1 MAHMKMSAYR
11 ILSILTAIVFSAF
24 ITAEALSSSHF
35 ATTSKLADGRWVK
48 IRVSK
53 TGITQ
58 IGATELQQWG
68 FTDPQ
73 AVKVFGYGGK
83 SLPEVLTD
91 DLPDDLTQVAT
102 STYADKVLFYAV
114 AGRNATLNDSADNIR
129 YLPDNNPYSDFG
141 HYFITDSDVYPSI
154 SVAQHT
160 NPNSGT
166 DIVDYSY
173 DYTLHETD
181 VVNPGST
188 GRIFLGEEFSSD
200 LTATFRLP
208 TAYIIDTIPAILT
221 AAVAYR
227 GSTAAI
233 LKAVVNGENIKFSS
247 SSSLMPSTSEYQ
259 YYSYAA
265 PCGRFVTT
273 SDSDTTTVTLRLSN
287 SGGITTLAKLDYLA
301 LSFYR
306 TNRLDEATP
315 QIRIALPSV
324 AATTKIKIHGTDNS
338 TRVWDVSDP
347 QSPVEYVIEHDSP
360 TSATFTPGQSISE
373 RLFVAFNPY
382 RQFPEAEYVGTVSN
396 QDLHGIGTPDML
408 IITSAEF
415 IEQAERLADIHR
427 LCDGLEVAVT
437 DHRLIFNEFSS
448 GTPDAS
454 AYRLF
459 AKMLYDRNPQ
469 KLKHILLFGTGS
481 FDNRKAMD
489 NPDSNLLI
497 TYQSQESTF
506 ETKSYTTDDFFV
518 HLADNADPETASDT
532 CCVAIGRMPVV
543 TTAEAK
549 AAVTKLE
556 RYLANS
562 DRHPW
567 RNEMLLFCDQGD
579 NNLHTWQLNG
589 IHRLLADTLGV
600 KSHVYKLFNED
611 YPKDINGYAGE
622 ARRQLKSYLKSG
634 ISFASYIGHGGAE
647 ALTQGYKLFT
657 ADDARNTS
665 YDNIPL
671 ITFATCN
678 VARFDSGTRG
688 IAEEF
693 FHKEDGGAIACLASS
708 RAVYAQYN
716 NILNAGFIRALFS
729 SDKITIGQATM
740 IAKNA
745 ISAEN
750 LNSKNFLLLGDP
762 ALRLRHIE
770 PVAVLD
776 SIGHSIPDEATIR
789 PMERA
794 MFNGHI
800 ADTDGN
806 IDTSF
811 NGTAYITIFDA
822 PRHYGE
828 LTYSSGAFSETF
840 TPVLTNDK
848 LCEFAAPVNQGR
860 FAVECI
866 APINSK
872 ANGKKC
878 VVSIFAS
885 TDSRMA
891 NALYDNVT
899 LDSYLPGNAIVDTT
913 APEITA
919 MGVGS
924 LDFADGDV
932 IHVQPVL
939 LAEITDSVALSS
951 QPQSIGQSCSVIVD
965 GNTPIANAAQAIVFS
980 ADTRSAS
987 LELPL
992 DNISYG
998 RHTVTI
1004 NVSDAAA
1011 NHAHRTISF
1020 IYSPPQT
1027 TYDIAVEQYPA
1038 RDKATFTIST
1048 EPNNVLTQATIRV
1061 TDSLRR
1067 TVWKSTTTNQAI
1079 EWDLTDSE
1087 GNRVAP
1093 GEYYFHVSA
1102 NGSKGYGSSPTK
1114 KIIVVKQ

>member
-11 ILSILTAIVFSAF
+11 ILSTLTAIAVSTL
-24 ITAEALSSSHF
+24 ITAEALSSTHF
-35 ATTSKLADGRWVK
+35 AATSKLAEGRWVK
-48 IRVSK
+48 IRVSE

-58 IGATELQQWG
+58 ISATNLQQWG
-68 FTDPQ
+68 FPDLQ

-83 SLPEVLTD
+83 SLPEVFTD

-102 STYADKVLFYAV
+102 STHGDKVLFYAV
-114 AGRNATLNDSADNIR
+114 ASRNAALVGQQDNAH
-129 YLPDNNPYSDFG
+129 YVPESNPYSNYG
-141 HYFITDSDVYPSI
+141 YYFITDADAYA
-154 SVAQHT
+154 AQT
-160 NPNSGT
+160 VTKLADSNSGT
-166 DIVDYSY
+166 DIIDHSY
-173 DYTLHETD
+173 DYSIHEAD
-181 VVNPGST
+181 MVNPGST
-188 GRIFLGEEFSSD
+188 GRIFLGEEFNAD
-200 LTATFRLP
+200 LTATFKLP
-208 TAYIIDTIPAILT
+208 TTNIIDTIPAILT

-227 GSTAAI
+227 GATTAA
-233 LKAVVNGENIKFSS
+233 LKASVNGSDITFSGS
-247 SSSLMPSTSEYQ
+247 NLMPSTAEYQ

-265 PCGRFVTT
+265 PWGRFTPT
-273 SDSDTTTVTLRLSN
+273 SATDTTAVTLRLSN
-287 SGGITTLAKLDYLA
+287 SGGITTLAKVDYLA

-306 TNRLDEATP
+306 TNRLDETTP
-315 QIRIALPSV
+315 QIRIALPS
-324 AATTKIKIHGTDNS
+324 ATATSKIRIYGTDNS
-338 TRVWDVSDP
+338 TRVWDVSNP
-347 QSPVEYVIEHDSP
+347 QIPVEYVLTHNLP
-360 TSATFTPGQSISE
+360 TASTFTPAQSISE
-373 RLFVAFNPY
+373 PLFVAFNPD
-382 RQFPEAEYVGTVSN
+382 RQLPEAEYVDTVCN
-396 QDLHGIGTPDML
+396 QNLHGIDTPDML
-408 IITSAEF
+408 IITVAEF
-415 IEQAERLADIHR
+415 IEQAEHIADIHR
-427 LCDGLEVAVT
+427 IRDGMEVAVA
-437 DHRLIFNEFSS
+437 DHRQIFNEFSS

-481 FDNRKAMD
+481 YDNRKAMD
-489 NPDSNLLI
+489 NPGSNLLL
-497 TYQSQESTF
+497 TYQSPESAF

-518 HLADNADPETASDT
+518 HLADKSGTETESDT
-532 CCVAIGRMPVV
+532 CCVAIGRMPVA
-543 TTAEAK
+543 TTAEAN
-549 AAVTKLE
+549 AAVAKLE

-562 DRHPW
+562 DRRPW
-567 RNEMLLFCDQGD
+567 RNEMLLMCDQGD
-579 NNLHTWQLNG
+579 NNLHTWQLDG
-589 IHRLLADTLGV
+589 IHRLLTDTLGV

-611 YPKDINGYAGE
+611 YPKDINGYASE

-634 ISFASYIGHGGAE
+634 ISFASYIGHGGPE

-678 VARFDSGTRG
+678 VARFDSDTRG

-729 SDKITIGQATM
+729 SDKITIGQAAM

-745 ISAEN
+745 ISTEN
-750 LNSKNFLLLGDP
+750 INKLNFLLLGDP
-762 ALRLRHIE
+762 AMRLHHIE
-770 PVAVLD
+770 PIAVLD
-776 SIGHSIPDEATIR
+776 SIGSHRPDEATVR

-800 ADTDGN
+800 ASDDGN
-806 IDTSF
+806 VDTSF
-811 NGTAYITIFDA
+811 NGTVYITIFDA

-840 TPVLTNDK
+840 SPVLTNDK
-848 LCEFAAPVNQGR
+848 LCEFATPVSQGR

-866 APINSK
+866 VPRASN

-899 LDSYLPGNAIVDTT
+899 LGSYLPESAIADTT
-913 APEITA
+913 APEIA
-919 MGVGS
+919 AIGIGS
-924 LDFADGDV
+924 LDFTDGNAVTDS
-932 IHVQPVL
+932 PVL
-939 LAEITDSVALSS
+939 LAEITDDVALSS

-965 GNTPIANAAQAIVFS
+965 GNTPIANAAQAIIFS
-980 ADTRSAS
+980 ADTRRGS
-987 LELPL
+987 LERPL
-992 DNISYG
+992 DNIGYG

-1011 NHAHRTISF
+1011 NRAHRTISF
-1020 IYSPPQT
+1020 IYSAPQT
-1027 TYDIAVEQYPA
+1027 AYDIAVEQYPA
-1038 RDKATFTIST
+1038 RDKATFTIVT
-1048 EPNNVLTQATIRV
+1048 EPDNVLEQATVRV
-1061 TDSLRR
+1061 TDSQRR
-1067 TVWKSTTTNQAI
+1067 TVWTGSTSADTI
-1079 EWDLTDSE
+1079 EWDLTDTK

-1102 NGSKGYGSSPTK
+1102 SGSKGYGSSPTK
-1114 KIIVVKQ
+1114 KIIVMKQ